1 MSSPAKTSEGEFLR
15 RVEERVRR
23 LLQQAPPEPSPRSAD
38 LAVVLLG
45 LAGLLAL
52 SMWCGRDKKR
62 EAD

>member
-1 MSSPAKTSEGEFLR
+1 MSSPAKTSEGDFLR
-15 RVEERVRR
+15 RVEDRVRR
-23 LLQQAPPEPSPRSAD
+23 LLQQAPPAPSLRPTD

-45 LAGLLAL
+45 VAGLLAL